1 MAAIQVPIP
10 QEIQLLALSN
20 GLGQPVM
27 GLRHEKTPYF
37 LFGFITM
44 LLLSLIMTAFVVII
58 VIYGFIVKI
67 SEGDAS
73 QAIAALW
80 LALIAAGVE
89 AGCLYVMFGHWR
101 KLREIATERYYVFHD
116 GFIIGQPGRCEVIAW
131 RQVEAVYQ
139 LITRIHVNVI
149 PIGTWARSRIHCTD
163 GRKVM
168 IYNRTQAARLL
179 TEIIGRR
186 VAETKL
192 PQALSALN
200 SGQTLDFGPFSLS
213 IDGLRKRKGRANTLL
228 PWRELGGVSV
238 VSVNWP
244 EVWIYRADKRQRL
257 WARARPLAIPNY
269 TLFMTLVERMA
280 RVN

>member
-27 GLRHEKTPYF
+27 GLRHEKTFYF
-37 LFGFITM
+37 LFGFIAM
-44 LLLSLIMTAFVVII
+44 LLSSLILLSLIII
-58 VIYGFIVKI
+58 SIYGSITKI
-67 SEGDAS
+67 IYSDVS
-73 QAIAALW
+73 QAFAALW
-80 LALIAAGVE
+80 LALILGGIE
-89 AGCLYVMFGHWR
+89 AGCLYVMFWHRR
-101 KLREIATERYYVFHD
+101 KLREIATERYYIFRD
-116 GFIIGQPGRCEVIAW
+116 GFIIGQPGRYEVIAW

-139 LITRIHVNVI
+139 LITRVNVNVI
-149 PIGTWARSRIHCTD
+149 PIGTWARTRIHCTD

-213 IDGLRKRKGRANTLL
+213 IEGLRKRKGRANTLL
-228 PWRELGGVSV
+228 PWREIGGVSV
-238 VSVNWP
+238 VSVN
-244 EVWIYRADKRQRL
+244 
-257 WARARPLAIPNY
+257 
-269 TLFMTLVERMA
+269 
-280 RVN
+280 